1 MKKLIFVLVAAVLL
15 FSFGQEPKE
24 IHFVQGNFKEVSEQA
39 SKANKLIFV
48 DCYTSWCAPCKWMEK
63 NVFIDEGVS
72 SFYNSSFINYKIDM
86 EKGEGPELAKKYGVR
101 SYPTYLFLNA
111 KGELIHL
118 ATSKMSALEFINEG
132 KSALNP
138 NKSVGILSKKYAER
152 QLSNDELSHYAI
164 ALKKLRDPKTDEV
177 FGKLMTKADVTWLK
191 SLSGFKLMESFLYEE
206 TSKLFP
212 VLDQNKAYYVSLA
225 GKEAVNKIY
234 QKVLYGK
241 MSASSKNQ
249 DASLFLKQLDSL
261 KKLTSNP
268 RDIAIVHCQFYLD
281 GGNAKEFVTLSNHY
295 ADNFLSKDPETIAYI
310 ARTAFFKGKGGN
322 TQIIDQAS
330 HLIKKAYLMN
340 PDDYSTV
347 STFAEIQSK
356 VGNKEVAIKAAE
368 IAVKMA
374 DTISSKVKNR
384 ALQNLEAIRK
394 AN

>member
-1 MKKLIFVLVAAVLL
+1 MKKLFFLVIATVLL
-15 FSFGQEPKE
+15 FSFNQEPKE
-24 IHFVQGNFKEVSEQA
+24 IHFVQGNFKEVLEQA
-39 SKANKLIFV
+39 SKANKLVFI

-63 NVFIDEGVS
+63 NVFIDEEVS

-118 ATSKMSALEFINEG
+118 ASSKMSALEFIKEG
-132 KSALNP
+132 KSALDP
-138 NKSVGILSKKYAER
+138 KKSTGILSEKYAGG
-152 QLSNDELSHYAI
+152 QLSNEELSNYVV

-177 FGKLMTKADVTWLK
+177 FGNLMSKVDVAWLK
-191 SLSGFKLMESFLYEE
+191 SLSGFKLMEHFVYEE
-206 TSKLFP
+206 TSALFQ
-212 VLDQNKAYYVSLA
+212 VLDQNKAYFVSLA
-225 GKEAVNKIY
+225 GQEAVNKVY

-241 MSASSKNQ
+241 MNESSRSQNTN
-249 DASLFLKQLDSL
+249 LFLKQLDSL
-261 KKLTSNP
+261 KKLTNNP

-281 GGNAKEFVTLSNHY
+281 GGNAKEFVKLSNHY
-295 ADNFLSKDPETIAYI
+295 ADNFLSKDPETIAFI
-310 ARTAFFKGKGGN
+310 ARSAFFKVKEGN
-322 TQIIDQAS
+322 SQFIDQAS

-340 PDDYSTV
+340 PDDYGTV

-368 IAVKMA
+368 KAVRMA

-384 ALQNLEAIRK
+384 AEQELKKIKEA
-394 AN
+394 N